1 MPDSCCSRDPVLSS
15 RVLLPWLW
23 GGDWCHPLHILDEE
37 AEIQSSS
44 GEPGF
49 RPRLSRGQPLDV
61 SHRGHAGS
69 CGVMHS
75 PLPGQATGLA
85 LPMQGLGHLGA
96 RDHGRAEHEQQLL
109 QHLLALQLEHDVEVT
124 VLLVR
129 LHLPRRGWV
138 GLPGQALC
146 GPSIHRWETPTPVP
160 VNLSIP
166 WLWWNTHSPDG
177 KTDDFQGLRGLCPAP
192 LRPQM
197 ALRLGESE
205 KDRSSRKLSGE
216 RWALGLAWPSLVV
229 CLSPG
234 SFCSLIRCPPPP
246 PTFTH
251 FQFTC
256 TMSCRKEVA
265 WARAVSRLARTSC
278 SLLSC
283 CWSRCPSACRRSSC
297 RFSWSLSF
305 LGPGQDRSASS
316 PS

>member
-1 MPDSCCSRDPVLSS
+1 MMPDSCCSRDPVLSS

-85 LPMQGLGHLGA
+85 LPMQGLSHLGA

-246 PTFTH
+246 PNFH
-251 FQFTC
+251 PLP
-256 TMSCRKEVA
+256 VHLHD
-265 WARAVSRLARTSC
+265 VL
-278 SLLSC
+278 
-283 CWSRCPSACRRSSC
+283 
-297 RFSWSLSF
+297 
-305 LGPGQDRSASS
+305 
-316 PS
+316 